1 MKIILYFFTAF
12 ASIQEEVIDKVY
24 NEVINYTSIPD
35 FSINTSEEAIHVVI
49 ITKDYIFIKFFEF
62 QVELKTELI
71 AIKAR
76 NTTLYNLQEKLVG
89 FKGRLS
95 KKTLIVN
102 TSLATSTITPKDVEA
117 VFSKGY
123 EKVITGYYILNGPRM
138 YRESNCVGLI
148 LCPDGL
154 SIQFHKYDRNIM
166 NIYILPV
173 NEESF
178 IHKIVCNF
186 LVDHKSIFFTDKKFT
201 SDFVLQ
207 SSLYRFLFNYI
218 YHLKQFQ
225 GFNSFIS
232 INKHSVTLTISR
244 KPLRAMKL
252 TETCFEFF
260 DNKNDF
266 VIKNSNRRRGAW
278 TEIFSFLETIEKLK
292 VNSVHSI
299 TFLYEIIRSDNAAF
313 LFLLTNIVNN
323 ENPLYGSIIT
333 VILFLLGLH
342 KREDLKCILE
352 GSITLCDRAKLDLA
366 SSIFVSELMNFD
378 FPKNSPLFLVF
389 KYLIVEAAC
398 QEIENLGKEGI
409 VKFKK
414 FEFIQKLCDIF
425 TFSDKKNVFLNCSK
439 KQYSLFSK
447 FFFKVDPLHNLVD
460 IIFYVLYA
468 FNKFVL
474 KNDKFFFYSNCFVG
488 YTADAETV
496 ISELFRSY
504 LTMNKD

>member
-1 MKIILYFFTAF
+1 M
-12 ASIQEEVIDKVY
+12 
-24 NEVINYTSIPD
+24 
-35 FSINTSEEAIHVVI
+35 
-49 ITKDYIFIKFFEF
+49 
-62 QVELKTELI
+62 
-71 AIKAR
+71 
-76 NTTLYNLQEKLVG
+76 QEKLVG

-244 KPLRAMKL
+244 KPLRSMKL
-252 TETCFEFF
+252 
-260 DNKNDF
+260 K
-266 VIKNSNRRRGAW
+266 
-278 TEIFSFLETIEKLK
+278 
-292 VNSVHSI
+292 
-299 TFLYEIIRSDNAAF
+299 
-313 LFLLTNIVNN
+313 
-323 ENPLYGSIIT
+323 
-333 VILFLLGLH
+333 
-342 KREDLKCILE
+342 
-352 GSITLCDRAKLDLA
+352 
-366 SSIFVSELMNFD
+366 
-378 FPKNSPLFLVF
+378 
-389 KYLIVEAAC
+389 
-398 QEIENLGKEGI
+398 
-409 VKFKK
+409 
-414 FEFIQKLCDIF
+414 
-425 TFSDKKNVFLNCSK
+425 
-439 KQYSLFSK
+439 
-447 FFFKVDPLHNLVD
+447 
-460 IIFYVLYA
+460 
-468 FNKFVL
+468 
-474 KNDKFFFYSNCFVG
+474 
-488 YTADAETV
+488 
-496 ISELFRSY
+496 
-504 LTMNKD
+504 